1 MLDIDKLNSDI
12 QKNRNDKKETR
23 EEFLKNK
30 KQELENNL
38 IKMYEDKLNGVLSS
52 SMYITMSSKI
62 EPQIKNINDE
72 LLKIENEKIE
82 YEKFKSKI
90 PDYRKQIKHL
100 LDIENPSRELIL
112 TIIDKIVID
121 EDKNIEI
128 NFKFNIV
135 DSIIFKYNDPE
146 NVRNPYGCKG
156 K

>member
-12 QKNRNDKKETR
+12 QKNRNDKKEIR
-23 EEFLKNK
+23 EELLKNK

-38 IKMYEDKLNGVLSS
+38 IKMYEDKLNGILSS

-72 LLKIENEKIE
+72 VFKIENEKIE

-90 PDYRKQIKHL
+90 PDYRKQIKQL
-100 LDIENPSRELIL
+100 LNIENPSRELL
-112 TIIDKIVID
+112 FTIIDKIVID

-128 NFKFNIV
+128 NFKFNVV
-135 DSIIFKYNDPE
+135 DSIIFKYKEPD

>member
-1 MLDIDKLNSDI
+1 MNMARKTLMM
-12 QKNRNDKKETR
+12 
-23 EEFLKNK
+23 
-30 KQELENNL
+30 QELENNL
-38 IKMYEDKLNGVLSS
+38 IKMYEDKLNGILSS

-62 EPQIKNINDE
+62 KPQIKNINDE

-90 PDYRKQIKHL
+90 TDYRKQIKQL
-100 LDIENPSRELIL
+100 LNIENPSRELIF

>member
-1 MLDIDKLNSDI
+1 
-12 QKNRNDKKETR
+12 
-23 EEFLKNK
+23 
-30 KQELENNL
+30 
-38 IKMYEDKLNGVLSS
+38 
-52 SMYITMSSKI
+52 MSSKI

-90 PDYRKQIKHL
+90 PDYRKQIKQL
-100 LDIENPSRELIL
+100 LNIENPSRELIF